1 MADSLSKAID
11 FIINIINIIINIIIS
26 ILIINYIFPDDYIK
40 ASTVFK
46 LSGIFLIIC
55 LLIYLPGKVFEKKA
69 NECYEELNKN
79 HDN

>member
-11 FIINIINIIINIIIS
+11 FIIS
-26 ILIINYIFPDDYIK
+26 ILIIIGIFTYAYIK
-40 ASTVFK
+40 ESIVFK
-46 LSGIFLIIC
+46 FFGIFLIIC